1 MYFFRFQMT
10 PFKSLQT
17 ASNER
22 ILHQDFVMFLY
33 LLLKEITFL
42 RTVSALLPLETKQ
55 PLSEVKVK
63 PFFFF
68 FFLVRSLKPQKFQH
82 FPCSVASTTWDHYI
96 CSSSRPNQP
105 FRPELAFPFLSD
117 VQLFSVL
124 CVANVTLSH
133 LTRLSLRAP
142 ALLLRS
148 CQKGHFMHV
157 ILVPWRPN
165 LWHRDLTT
173 CKKWHHFEY
182 FLHNTKLLLDLNCRL
197 CPGKIHAVMNSR
209 TETLIFFILKDCLWV
224 DHACES
230 WL

>member
-1 MYFFRFQMT
+1 MN
-10 PFKSLQT
+10 P
-17 ASNER
+17 
-22 ILHQDFVMFLY
+22 
-33 LLLKEITFL
+33 
-42 RTVSALLPLETKQ
+42 
-55 PLSEVKVK
+55 
-63 PFFFF
+63 FF

-117 VQLFSVL
+117 VQLSSVL

-133 LTRLSLRAP
+133 LTRLSLRVEPSFYAP
-142 ALLLRS
+142 AKMDKVYRKTFHARDS
-148 CQKGHFMHV
+148 HTV
-157 ILVPWRPN
+157 TPN

-173 CKKWHHFEY
+173 CLKVTSLW
-182 FLHNTKLLLDLNCRL
+182 
-197 CPGKIHAVMNSR
+197 
-209 TETLIFFILKDCLWV
+209 IFFCTMPNCFWIWTVISVLEKFMPWWIVALKRSFFFFFKDCLWV